1 MVVVDASDTTVHFAL
16 VLNYSHEISLYSIVW
31 SRDIVLIR
39 ACLSIR
45 SALGQV
51 INLTCF
57 QTEPGYLYLPKVLQL
72 ATRTDKGMALG
83 V

>member
-51 INLTCF
+51 INLTSSVNRHFCF
-57 QTEPGYLYLPKVLQL
+57 LSFTRFLRFLLPFSQFPE
-72 ATRTDKGMALG
+72 T
-83 V
+83 